1 MVELFI
7 DFGYCYSFI
16 SGKIMLS
23 FLLSRLVSTFF
34 VVLGVVT
41 LVFLLIH
48 LVPGDPVQ
56 AMLGEAAQPA
66 DLESL
71 REALGLNQPLLTQW
85 WLYITNLLQGD
96 LGNSLYSKEPIIDIL
111 IERFPATLE
120 LAFAGLLVA
129 VLLALPLGSI
139 AALRKDTVWDNG
151 AMVFSLLG
159 VSIPNFWL
167 GPMLILLFS
176 LMLGWLPVSGREG
189 LASLVL
195 PAVTLGTALAAIL
208 ARMVRSTL
216 LEVLSEDYIRTA
228 RAKGLRESAIVI
240 HHALRNASLPIITV
254 LGLQLG
260 TLLGG
265 AVITE
270 IIFAWPGVGQK
281 TIEAIQQ
288 RDYPVVQAC
297 ILLISLS
304 YVLVNTLTD
313 VVYAWLDP
321 RVRYSV

>member
-1 MVELFI
+1 
-7 DFGYCYSFI
+7 
-16 SGKIMLS
+16 MLS
-23 FLLSRLVSTFF
+23 FLLSRLLSMF
-34 VVLGVVT
+34 VVLLGVVT
-41 LVFLLIH
+41 LVFFLIH

-56 AMLGEAAQPA
+56 AMLGESALAA

-71 REALGLNQPLLTQW
+71 RIALGLNEPLLTQW

-96 LGNSLYSKEPIIDIL
+96 LGNSLYSKEPIFDML
-111 IERFPATLE
+111 VERFPATLE
-120 LAFAGLLVA
+120 LATAGLLVA

-139 AALRKDTVWDNG
+139 AALRKDSVYDNS

-167 GPMLILLFS
+167 GPMLIFLFS
-176 LMLGWLPVSGREG
+176 LTLGWLPVSGREG
-189 LASLVL
+189 FASLVL
-195 PAVTLGTALAAIL
+195 PAITLGTALAAIL
-208 ARMVRSTL
+208 ARMVRATL

-270 IIFAWPGVGQK
+270 IIFAWPGVGQL
-281 TIEAIQQ
+281 TIESIQR

-304 YVLVNTLTD
+304 YVLVNTFTD
-313 VVYAWLDP
+313 ILYGWLDP

>member
-1 MVELFI
+1 MFYFI
-7 DFGYCYSFI
+7 FFR
-16 SGKIMLS
+16 
-23 FLLSRLVSTFF
+23 LLSTLL

-56 AMLGEAAQPA
+56 AMLGESATPT

-71 REALGLNQPLLTQW
+71 RQALGLNQPLLSQW
-85 WLYITNLLQGD
+85 WLYITDLLQGN
-96 LGNSLYSKEPIIDIL
+96 LGESLYSKEPIIDML
-111 IERFPATLE
+111 IQRFPATLE
-120 LAFAGLLVA
+120 LAAAGLLVA
-129 VLLALPLGSI
+129 VALALPLGSI
-139 AALRKDTVWDNG
+139 AALRKDSAYDNG

-167 GPMLILLFS
+167 GPMLIFLFS
-176 LMLGWLPVSGREG
+176 LTLGWLPVSGRESPT
-189 LASLVL
+189 SLIL
-195 PAVTLGTALAAIL
+195 PAITLGTALAAIL
-208 ARMVRSTL
+208 ARMVRATL

-270 IIFAWPGVGQK
+270 IIFAWPGVGQM
-281 TIEAIQQ
+281 TIESIQR
-288 RDYPVVQAC
+288 RDYPAVQAC

-313 VVYAWLDP
+313 VIYAWLDP
-321 RVRYSV
+321 RVRYGI